1 MSGASRAE
9 RRWLAPALLVWLTLG
24 EWRIFDR
31 LLFSPGEERDFVVGA
46 VQGILDGR
54 PAFEAWQQRLL
65 GPGIVLLFEQA
76 GLSRLGALRLLFAL
90 GLLSANALLLW
101 IARARGARAGALL
114 LGFGLARLLL
124 AYHLEYPWDAIDV
137 LLFMAF
143 GSWAAQP
150 RALVALVP
158 LLLVGSFNH
167 ETVLFI
173 PLWLLLAGPRRARLF
188 GALAALAS
196 AGLIIALRSAF
207 YLGAPPEAA
216 HQSAE
221 ASLPL
226 LGNHVHILHNLRQLF
241 VANWLHG
248 RIFLSLSFFGALGAC
263 AWLARA
269 GRTRVAARW
278 TLCVL
283 AAIACFGYVNETR
296 LYLPLLAFWFA
307 YAGGPGFL
315 EAAAR
320 SEETPAGPS

>member
-1 MSGASRAE
+1 MSGAARVGQ
-9 RRWLAPALLVWLTLG
+9 RWLAPALLVWLTFG

-31 LLFSPGEERDFVVGA
+31 LLFSAGEDRDFVVSA

-54 PAFEAWQQRLL
+54 PVFEAWQHRLL
-65 GPGIVLLFEQA
+65 GPGAVLLLERM
-76 GLSRLGALRLLFAL
+76 GLSLLGALRLLFAL

-101 IARARGARAGALL
+101 LARARGMVAGALL
-114 LGFGLARLLL
+114 LGFGVARLLF
-124 AYHLEYPWDAIDV
+124 AYDLEYPWDAFDV

-143 GSWAAQP
+143 GSWAARP
-150 RALVALVP
+150 RPLVALVP

-173 PLWLLLAGPRRARLF
+173 PLWLLLSGPPRARLF
-188 GALAALAS
+188 GALAAIAS
-196 AGLIIALRSAF
+196 AGLIVALRSAL

-216 HQSAE
+216 RQSTE
-221 ASLPL
+221 AALPL

-241 VANWLHG
+241 FSNWLHG
-248 RIFLSLSFFGALGAC
+248 RIFISLSFFTALGAC

-269 GRTRVAARW
+269 GRTRVAALW

-283 AAIACFGYVNETR
+283 AAVACFGLVNETR

-307 YAGGPGFL
+307 YAGAGGCDRKGC
-315 EAAAR
+315 AG
-320 SEETPAGPS
+320 ETPAGAS